1 MDNICLLGIG
11 LFGLLLLTK
20 KSEKET
26 EKTIMTIYEKGEKVS
41 TYVDSQNSDEMT
53 IAKQLATNKYMQKTD
68 TGVEWVIPKDEVS
81 ENDLHPFIGLDYL
94 KINMDTNLDK
104 TIGRYMVVEES
115 AKEMFKMIIPS
126 LEYSTQVVHNNETLT
141 LVKNI
146 HKSIG
151 VSVIIIN
158 FVENINTELTICEIK
173 KIYKKVLKNYT
184 CKNKIEPAV
193 EWFNSNLLDEST
205 NLYSDLC
212 GTDETSALET
222 EQVLDTD
229 LMGETDTSM
238 DDNNEDLDD
247 ESETSMDDD
256 ENLDDVDDSETSM
269 DDEKLDDIVLEESDT
284 SLNNENLDDVTDT
297 GTSEVLDTETIEPKK
312 ISKDLLGEGSIND
325 INIDELSN
333 TSEDMK
339 SPQNKAPSPKK
350 NKAPSPKKKKAPSPK
365 KKKAAS
371 KKRSGKKGSGK
382 KKTSGGKKKKSKK
395 INLNSSDLEISGGS
409 SSSLS
414 NTKKSILGRF

>member
-1 MDNICLLGIG
+1 
-11 LFGLLLLTK
+11 
-20 KSEKET
+20 
-26 EKTIMTIYEKGEKVS
+26 
-41 TYVDSQNSDEMT
+41 
-53 IAKQLATNKYMQKTD
+53 
-68 TGVEWVIPKDEVS
+68 
-81 ENDLHPFIGLDYL
+81 
-94 KINMDTNLDK
+94 
-104 TIGRYMVVEES
+104 
-115 AKEMFKMIIPS
+115 MIIPS

-141 LVKNI
+141 LVKNT

-151 VSVIIIN
+151 VSVITIN

-247 ESETSMDDD
+247 ESETSMDG

-269 DDEKLDDIVLEESDT
+269 DGDDDENLDDVDDSKTSMDGDDDENLDDVDNSETSMDGENLDDIVLEESKT

-333 TSEDMK
+333 TSEDME
-339 SPQNKAPSPKK
+339 SPKK
-350 NKAPSPKKKKAPSPK
+350 AASPKKKAASPK
-365 KKKAAS
+365 KRAASPKKKAAS
-371 KKRSGKKGSGK
+371 KKGSGKKGSGKKGSGKKGSGKKGSGK
-382 KKTSGGKKKKSKK
+382 KKASGGKKKKSKK
-395 INLNSSDLEISGGS
+395 IDLNSSDLEISGGS